1 MFVIKPIVVTDAMLT
16 SSIAEPDTG
25 ETEWAAGT
33 FTLGQRRI
41 KSSTHRV
48 YEVVADP
55 STTDDPE
62 VGVLATPATWV
73 DVGPT
78 NKWAMFD
85 QINGTSSIGEDIS
98 VDVVPNQVITSVAGI
113 NIQGANTIT
122 VTADSPSLPDPVVRN
137 IEMVDN
143 SMIGDFFD
151 YFFEE
156 IIARTDFVV
165 SDLPL
170 YSDVTITVDFDG
182 TEVSVGTLIL
192 GKQLELGVTNYG
204 SGLSSLNFG
213 TVAESPYGYVKF
225 TPGNKVKL
233 VDFNVTIQTA
243 KVNYVFNQLKALIDI
258 PTVWFATGT
267 LDDPTLVFG
276 YHRDSRINIAYPS
289 ISDCTIQ
296 VRELV

>member
-16 SSIAEPDTG
+16 SNIAEPDTG

-55 STTDDPE
+55 NTTDDPE

-73 DVGPT
+73 DVGST

-85 QINGTSSIGEDIS
+85 QINGTTSIGADIS

-113 NIQGANTIT
+113 NIKGANTIT
-122 VTADSPSLPDPVVRN
+122 VTADSPSLPAPVVRN

-143 SMIGDFFD
+143 SMISDFFD

-182 TEVSVGTLIL
+182 TEVSVGSLIL

-233 VDFNVTIQTA
+233 VDFNVTIQTT
-243 KVNYVFNQLKALIDI
+243 KVNYVFNQLKALIDV